1 MILYKYNYKL
11 FTGGINV
18 SFGERLKQ
26 LRVKNNVTQQELADY
41 IGVGRPSIAGY
52 ETKKKHPD
60 YDKLKLIAQFFNV
73 STDYLLEITDICEP
87 VNNNPTIATHREEYG
102 EDLPIQARKEL
113 DEFINYLK
121 FKYKNND

>member
-1 MILYKYNYKL
+1 M
-11 FTGGINV
+11 

-26 LRVKNNVTQQELADY
+26 LRIKNNVTQQELADY

-73 STDYLLEITDICEP
+73 STDYLLEITDNCEY
-87 VNNNPTIATHREEYG
+87 VDKNVTIATHREEFG
-102 EDLPIQARKEL
+102 EDLPIEARKEL
-113 DEFINYLK
+113 DDFINYLK
-121 FKYKNND
+121 FKYKDNN